1 MSRRIFPQ
9 DMTDGS
15 HKKVRVSLS
24 LSRELVEEIDTLR
37 GLIPRSAIVEA
48 LLKITLRRV
57 RRPHQTHTPHP
68 SGEASRSKEE
78 DDSYDEYWNER
89 PILTDPL
96 NAEGMEEETRNEE
109 LQYGDDEA

>member
-1 MSRRIFPQ
+1 MSRRIFPH

-15 HKKVRVSLS
+15 RKKVRVSLS
-24 LSRELVEEIDTLR
+24 LSRELVEEIDALR

-48 LLKITLRRV
+48 LLQIALSRV
-57 RRPHQTHTPHP
+57 RRNPLSRRTP
-68 SGEASRSKEE
+68 RSKEE
-78 DDSYDEYWNER
+78 DDGYDEYWDER